1 MNKSDD
7 NPIMD
12 EVYAVRREISSRFE
26 NDPNRYIA
34 SIREIKRLAAETGLT
49 FLEYCRS
56 VAGTEAFLPIHAP

>member
-34 SIREIKRLAAETGLT
+34 SIREMKHRAAEVGLT

-56 VAGTEAFLPIHAP
+56 VAGAESFLPVHTP